1 MIGVVTQD
9 GVLFL
14 FFFFTKFSYRLT
26 SNYAFSKATQQIKI
40 LRILNS

>member
-1 MIGVVTQD
+1 MISVVTED

-14 FFFFTKFSYRLT
+14 FFFTKFSYRLT